1 MSNKIHSQSS
11 LDSSE
16 TYNAAVVE
24 YSPLYNKTDMY
35 ADAKQYLKIINS
47 TDVQSAEI
55 IIFPECTL
63 NSIKRPEIVP
73 KVEEK
78 IVPCDNVQYGGGMVQ
93 AISCAAKNASK
104 YVVINLYMQ
113 RNCKSESSVNDSR
126 PCTRGDIN
134 IYNTAVVFDRNGMVV
149 AM

>member
-1 MSNKIHSQSS
+1 M
-11 LDSSE
+11 
-16 TYNAAVVE
+16 VE
-24 YSPLYNKTDMY
+24 YSPLYDKTDVY

-47 TDVQSAEI
+47 TDVENAEI

-63 NSIKRPEIVP
+63 NSIKRPETVP

-78 IVPCDNVQYGGGMVQ
+78 IVPCGNVQYGGMVQ
-93 AISCAAKNASK
+93 AISCAAKTARK

-113 RNCKSESSVNDSR
+113 RNCRSESSANDSR